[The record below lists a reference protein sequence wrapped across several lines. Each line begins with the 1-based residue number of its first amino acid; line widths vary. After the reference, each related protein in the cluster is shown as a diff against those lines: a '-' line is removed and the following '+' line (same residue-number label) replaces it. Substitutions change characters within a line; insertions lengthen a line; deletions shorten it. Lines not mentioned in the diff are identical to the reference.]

1 METKVL
7 EDTLPD
13 TLPEVDVE
21 TLNHT
26 LAEIE
31 AKAMVDTLHG
41 MVAGLSVHTPGDELF
56 C

>member
-1 METKVL
+1 M

-21 TLNHT
+21 TLNHK

-31 AKAMVDTLHG
+31 AKALVDTLQG
-41 MVAGLSVHTPGDELF
+41 MVAGLSVLTLKDELF
-56 C
+56 PRR